1 MESHR
6 LKRFPM
12 ALRYT
17 KIAHTPILFHRL
29 FGISVG
35 QFEVIIEKVRPLW
48 NARVLDKYKRPGRHF
63 KCELEDMVL
72 MLLLYY
78 RSYVT
83 QLFVG
88 YMFGLDD
95 SRVCRIIQVL
105 EPILASVMA
114 ISKRKKRS
122 KEDVENLLIDATE
135 QSIERPKK
143 RQKPYFSGKK
153 KRHTLKTEIRTT
165 LQGRIVHVSKS
176 HPGSVHDFTI
186 FKQEPAP
193 PKDCRTFVDSGYQ
206 GIDTYHK
213 AAEFP
218 YKSSKNKPLDAE
230 EKTYNQALSR
240 IRVKVEHIIGDLKT
254 FKILSH
260 RYRNKRKRYAVK
272 FMIIAGIVNLKNGF
286 VSP

>member
-95 SRVCRIIQVL
+95 SRVCRII
-105 EPILASVMA
+105 
-114 ISKRKKRS
+114 
-122 KEDVENLLIDATE
+122 
-135 QSIERPKK
+135 
-143 RQKPYFSGKK
+143 
-153 KRHTLKTEIRTT
+153 
-165 LQGRIVHVSKS
+165 
-176 HPGSVHDFTI
+176 
-186 FKQEPAP
+186 
-193 PKDCRTFVDSGYQ
+193 
-206 GIDTYHK
+206 
-213 AAEFP
+213 
-218 YKSSKNKPLDAE
+218 
-230 EKTYNQALSR
+230 
-240 IRVKVEHIIGDLKT
+240 
-254 FKILSH
+254 
-260 RYRNKRKRYAVK
+260 
-272 FMIIAGIVNLKNGF
+272 
-286 VSP
+286 